1 MSEITTFVLQNI
13 KPDLCFTILNRHTP
27 QTYLTISKPTATY
40 YTNVICS
47 LGNWIIVFWLVGI
60 KSRVITLEQTPRR
73 IGALE
78 QPLALLSSFPVPGGG
93 NEG

>member
-1 MSEITTFVLQNI
+1 ML
-13 KPDLCFTILNRHTP
+13 
-27 QTYLTISKPTATY
+27 KPTATY

-47 LGNWIIVFWLVGI
+47 LGNWVIVFWLVSL
-60 KSRVITLEQTPRR
+60 KSRVITLVRTPRR
-73 IGALE
+73 IHALE